1 MGSDPIAPTASHLD
15 VSVDALSDVLDLIRL
30 RGEALTIVRAD
41 RAADVHHQDS
51 ERLAHMVEHGPVEV
65 TTSSGEQVQLESGDM
80 VLLATG
86 MTHRLRSTDGA
97 AWLSGRFHV
106 EENAAASLLAVLP
119 PVIVIRG
126 ADLELPWLSL
136 ASQLMSMELGDP
148 SAGSRVMVSRLL
160 DLVFIRALRT
170 WAAGD
175 ASEAHPGWLTGA
187 LDRPLGPALRAIHRN
202 PELPWPVE
210 ELAELASMSRAAF
223 AARFTQLVGYPPG
236 RYVARLRLDRAAD
249 LLAATTE
256 TIGTIGK
263 SVGYESEAAFSRAF
277 AREFG
282 SAPRDWR
289 SAHLGIAMKKNA

>member
-1 MGSDPIAPTASHLD
+1 MDSEPVGLTASQLD
-15 VSVDALSDVLDLIRL
+15 ASVDALSDVLDLIQL
-30 RGEALTIVRAD
+30 RGEALTVVRAEG
-41 RAADVHHQDS
+41 AADVHHQAS
-51 ERLAHMVEHGPVEV
+51 ERLAHLVEQGPVDV
-65 TTSSGEQVQLESGDM
+65 TTSSGEQVRLDSGDM

-86 MTHRLRSTDGA
+86 VTHRLRSTGTV
-97 AWLSGRFHV
+97 AWLSGRFFV
-106 EENAAASLLAVLP
+106 EEKSAAPLLAVLP
-119 PVIVIRG
+119 PVIVIR
-126 ADLELPWLSL
+126 AAELELPWLPL
-136 ASQLMSMELGDP
+136 ASQLMSLELGDP

-170 WAAGD
+170 WAAGS
-175 ASEAHPGWLTGA
+175 ATKAHPGWLTGA

-223 AARFTQLVGYPPG
+223 AGRFTQLVGEPPG
-236 RYVARLRLDRAAD
+236 RYIARLRLARAAD
-249 LLAATTE
+249 LLAMTTE
-256 TIGTIGK
+256 TVGTIGR

-289 SAHLGIAMKKNA
+289 SSSRLGGIDA

>member
-1 MGSDPIAPTASHLD
+1 MASDQVAPTASHLD
-15 VSVDALSDVLDLIRL
+15 ASVDALSDVLDLIHL

-41 RAADVHHQDS
+41 GAADVHHQAS
-51 ERLAHMVEHGPVEV
+51 ERLAHMVEQGPVEV
-65 TTSSGEQVQLESGDM
+65 TTSSGEQVQLGTGDM

-86 MTHRLRSTDGA
+86 VTHRLRSTDGA
-97 AWLSGRFHV
+97 AWLSGRFFV
-106 EENAAASLLAVLP
+106 EENAAAPLLAVLP

-126 ADLELPWLSL
+126 ADLELPWLPL
-136 ASQLMSMELGDP
+136 ASQLMSMEVGEP

-175 ASEAHPGWLTGA
+175 ASDGHPGWLTGA
-187 LDRPLGPALRAIHRN
+187 LDRPLGPVLRAIHRN
-202 PELPWPVE
+202 PELRWPVE

-223 AARFTQLVGYPPG
+223 ASRFTQLVGDPPG
-236 RYVARLRLDRAAD
+236 RYIARLRLSRAAD

-282 SAPRDWR
+282 AAPRDWR
-289 SAHLGIAMKKNA
+289 SAQPNG